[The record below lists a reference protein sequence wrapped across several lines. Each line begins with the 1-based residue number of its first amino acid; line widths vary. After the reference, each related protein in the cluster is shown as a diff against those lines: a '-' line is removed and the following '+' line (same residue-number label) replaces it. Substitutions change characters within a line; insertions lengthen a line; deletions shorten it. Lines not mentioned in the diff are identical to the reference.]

1 MTTPDKSVAWYKED
15 IGEIPAAGQ
24 DLQDRYSSIPAEDL
38 AQHLFKVVRPS
49 SSISPHYP
57 SLISP
62 STPFL
67 TSSST
72 YKVTAR
78 QSLEHR
84 PLPLH
89 RLLAIPQTQHTPKP
103 HLRRNPRPSARTG
116 PATSRPRLLRRSR
129 HPQTRPRWRPR
140 RTYLWA

>member
-24 DLQDRYSSIPAEDL
+24 DLLDRYSSVPAEDL
-38 AQHLFKVVRPS
+38 AQHLYKVVRPS
-49 SSISPHYP
+49 SSLSPHYR
-57 SLISP
+57 SLISSFTLF
-62 STPFL
+62 STSFPA
-67 TSSST
+67 

-103 HLRRNPRPSARTG
+103 HLRRSPYPS
-116 PATSRPRLLRRSR
+116 
-129 HPQTRPRWRPR
+129 
-140 RTYLWA
+140 